1 MISGERLTI
10 KIVNASSSSEF
21 RSIYGP
27 EYAIDGEVVTGNGY
41 FFHSAE
47 EAYPW
52 LELDLGR
59 ISTVTGL
66 TIYNRVNCCGE
77 RLRNL
82 QIRAGS
88 VQVPEKH
95 KGEWSGNTKV
105 AYFRGPGTS
114 GGIYSLP
121 FDDKISARYITFQLI
136 DSSETYMQMNEVV
149 VFGTRK

>member
-88 VQVPEKH
+88 VPVPEGH
-95 KGEWSGNTKV
+95 KGEWTGNKKV
-105 AYFRGPGTS
+105 AFFPGPGTN
-114 GGIYSLP
+114 GGIYSIP
-121 FDDKISARYITFQLI
+121 FDEKISARYITLQIMDRSKTVLQI
-136 DSSETYMQMNEVV
+136 NEVV
-149 VFGTRK
+149 VFDTSK